1 MPRKKKTTTNLK
13 NNNNGEKV
21 AFVISPIG
29 GPNSPTRKRADQILN
44 HVIEPIVSDLGYKP
58 VRADKI
64 SKPGVITS
72 QIISHLLDDPLV
84 IADLTGQNPNVFY
97 ELAVRHTVKKPI
109 IQMIQE
115 GERIPFDV
123 STTRTIQ
130 INHQDLDS
138 VDKAKR
144 ELRRQIKAVEK
155 DPTLVDSPISM
166 AVDLQTLKQ
175 SSDPESKTLA
185 DLRTALQEINQ
196 TVKDI
201 HYRIKIREPEVIG
214 EVKTLG
220 GYQILSQKTSAI
232 GGIVMQTSI
241 DPMGVYSF
249 SVTDPNRGTIH
260 LFDNKLDAERVYN
273 ELVLEHHKK
282 EIRAKRQRIKKKTK
296 PNVL

>member
-1 MPRKKKTTTNLK
+1 MPRKKKTTANLK
-13 NNNNGEKV
+13 NDNDGEKV

-29 GPNSPTRKRADQILN
+29 EPNSPTRKRADQILN
-44 HVIEPIVSDLGYKP
+44 HVIEPVVSDLGYKS

-138 VDKAKR
+138 VDKAKK
-144 ELRRQIKAVEK
+144 ELRKQIKAVEK

-196 TVKDI
+196 MVKDI
-201 HYRIKIREPEVIG
+201 HYRMKIRKPEVTG
-214 EVKTLG
+214 EVVDIED
-220 GYQILSQKTSAI
+220 YRILSRKTSPI
-232 GGIVMQTSI
+232 GDIIMETLI
-241 DPMGVYSF
+241 DPRGIYSF
-249 SVTDPNRGTIH
+249 SVTDPNKGTIDI
-260 LFDNKLDAERVYN
+260 FDN
-273 ELVLEHHKK
+273 ELEADRRYLELSLAYRKR
-282 EIRAKRQRIKKKTK
+282 EIIAKRQKRKRSTK
-296 PNVL
+296 P

>member
-1 MPRKKKTTTNLK
+1 MPRKKKTTTNLNS
-13 NNNNGEKV
+13 NNDGEKV

-29 GPNSPTRKRADQILN
+29 EPNSPTRRRADQILN
-44 HVIEPIVSDLGYKP
+44 HVIEPVVSELGYKS

-138 VDKAKR
+138 VDKAKK

-196 TVKDI
+196 MVKDI
-201 HYRIKIREPEVIG
+201 HYRMKIRKPKVIG
-214 EVKTLG
+214 EVVDIED
-220 GYQILSQKTSAI
+220 YQVLFRKTSPI
-232 GGIVMQTSI
+232 GGIIMETLI
-241 DPMGVYSF
+241 DPGGIYSF
-249 SVTDPNRGTIH
+249 SVTDPNKGTIDI
-260 LFDNKLDAERVYN
+260 FDNELDAIRRFT
-273 ELVLEHHKK
+273 ELRQKHVRK
-282 EIRAKRQRIKKKTK
+282 EIIAKRQKRKRSTK
-296 PNVL
+296 S

>member
-1 MPRKKKTTTNLK
+1 MPRKKKTTTDLK
-13 NNNNGEKV
+13 NNNEGEKV

-29 GPNSPTRKRADQILN
+29 EPNSPTRKRADQILN
-44 HVIEPIVSDLGYKP
+44 HVIEPVVSELGYKS

-115 GERIPFDV
+115 RERIPFDV

-130 INHQDLDS
+130 INHKDLDS
-138 VDKAKR
+138 VDKAKK
-144 ELRRQIKAVEK
+144 ELRKQIKAVEK

-175 SSDPESKTLA
+175 SSDPESKTIA

-196 TVKDI
+196 MVKEI
-201 HYRIKIREPEVIG
+201 HYSTVTQEPIVSG
-214 EVKTLG
+214 LVKTLPKSR
-220 GYQILSQKTSAI
+220 IVSQKTSHA
-232 GGIVMQTSI
+232 GIQMAEEVDARGNHI
-241 DPMGVYSF
+241 F
-249 SVTDPNRGTIH
+249 SVSDPNRSEIH
-260 LFDNKLDAERVYN
+260 LFDNELDARRLYDR
-273 ELVLEHHKK
+273 LLLEYLKK
-282 EIRAKRQRIKKKTK
+282 EVRAKRQKRKRRT
-296 PNVL
+296 

>member
-1 MPRKKKTTTNLK
+1 MPRKKKTTTDLK
-13 NNNNGEKV
+13 NNNEGEKV

-29 GPNSPTRKRADQILN
+29 EPNSPTRKRADQILN
-44 HVIEPIVSDLGYKP
+44 HVIEPVVSELGYKS

-201 HYRIKIREPEVIG
+201 HYRIRIREPEVIG
-214 EVKTLG
+214 EVETLG
-220 GYQILSQKTSAI
+220 RYRILSRKTSAI
-232 GGIVMQTSI
+232 GGIVMETFV
-241 DPMGVYSF
+241 DPKGFYSF
-249 SVTDPNRGTIH
+249 NVTDPNKSTIDI
-260 LFDNKLDAERVYN
+260 FDNKLDADRRYN
-273 ELVLEHHKK
+273 ELVLEYGKK
-282 EIRAKRQRIKKKTK
+282 EIIARRQKRKRSTK
-296 PNVL
+296 S